1 MTDLIKVP
9 YTELYQRAARIRQ
22 EADAVRGEIQLLTET
37 IESLQWMG
45 KRADKFFA
53 MWQETKPEMETWVQT
68 LDNFANSLEAQA
80 RSMQAADEGF

>member
-9 YTELYQRAARIRQ
+9 YSELYQRAARIRQ